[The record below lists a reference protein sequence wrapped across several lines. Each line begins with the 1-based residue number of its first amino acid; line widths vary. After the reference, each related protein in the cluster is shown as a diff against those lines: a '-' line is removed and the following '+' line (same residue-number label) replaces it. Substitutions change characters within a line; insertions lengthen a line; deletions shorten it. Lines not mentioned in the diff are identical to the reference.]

1 MAVLE
6 AFINGE
12 FIQKVKLQ
20 LRAIDPVVA
29 ESQHR
34 RVQKHGQ
41 ISVEAD
47 DAKVKIKRVT
57 AKLEGK
63 DFNEVD
69 ENTNTLTVKD
79 QVPILSSTF
88 PINVCYLGRKIN
100 IRSEEYRKL
109 MSALYRMVHIL
120 VNRQCIYW

>member
-1 MAVLE
+1 MNFLYT
-6 AFINGE
+6 NN
-12 FIQKVKLQ
+12 
-20 LRAIDPVVA
+20 IDPVVA

-47 DAKVKIKRVT
+47 DAKVKIQRVT

-69 ENTNTLTVKD
+69 ENTNTLSVKD
-79 QVPILSSTF
+79 QVLNFLSSLLSDHLLFRLT
-88 PINVCYLGRKIN
+88 G
-100 IRSEEYRKL
+100 
-109 MSALYRMVHIL
+109 
-120 VNRQCIYW
+120 